1 MPNRLANETS
11 PYLLQHKDNPVDWY
25 PWGEEALAAAKLFD
39 KPILLSIG
47 YSSCHWCHVMAH
59 ESFENESIAAVMNA
73 GFINIKVDREEL
85 PDVDSIYMTAV
96 QAMTGSGGWPLTMF
110 IAPDGQPFFGG
121 TYFPPEDRPN
131 MAGFPRVLAA
141 ISDAYTN
148 RRQEIL
154 DNSKQVVD
162 AIREQSTPN
171 KIEGSVDE
179 SLIFGSF
186 TQLVRN
192 ADLEH
197 GGSQGAPKFPQPMIY
212 ELLLRYWKR
221 TGSSQVLDI
230 VTLTLEK
237 MAHGGIYDQI
247 GGGFSRY
254 SVDDHWL
261 VPHFEKMLYD
271 NALLVSLYV
280 HAYQAMKKPLFK
292 RIVEETL
299 EYVTNEMTHAAGG
312 FYSASDA
319 DSEGVEGKFFVWTT
333 AEIDSVLE
341 SSDAELAKAY
351 WGISEEGNFEGSNIL
366 NLSMS
371 QPEFLSRT
379 AGEPADVI
387 ADIERVRGILYQ
399 ERSKRIAP
407 GIDDKILVSWNALML
422 KAFAEAGAVFE
433 NNGWIATAEKNAR
446 LLLDQVRDENGLLL
460 HTWKATSD
468 SHGDARI
475 LGYLDDH
482 SYLIDALLTLYEA
495 TFDFS
500 YVREAQAVADQMIER
515 FWDKD
520 WGVFY
525 DTSLEHSKL
534 LVRPRDVLDNAVPSG
549 GAIAA
554 IALQRLSVFTGTAEY
569 AEKAETSMKALI
581 PYMEQSPSAVTSWIA
596 AVDFLRSNS
605 QEVVLIGDDSD
616 SVISEMKRELR
627 SKFEPN
633 RVLAGA
639 AAGLSK
645 SGDSPLLKDRDQVDG
660 KSTAYVCENYAC
672 KLPVTSAA
680 EMREQLG
687 LI

>member
-1 MPNRLANETS
+1 
-11 PYLLQHKDNPVDWY
+11 
-25 PWGEEALAAAKLFD
+25 
-39 KPILLSIG
+39 
-47 YSSCHWCHVMAH
+47 
-59 ESFENESIAAVMNA
+59 
-73 GFINIKVDREEL
+73 
-85 PDVDSIYMTAV
+85 
-96 QAMTGSGGWPLTMF
+96 
-110 IAPDGQPFFGG
+110 
-121 TYFPPEDRPN
+121 
-131 MAGFPRVLAA
+131 VLAA

-162 AIREQSTPN
+162 AIREQSTPK

-230 VTLTLEK
+230 VILTLEK

-468 SHGDARI
+468 SDGDARI

>member
-1 MPNRLANETS
+1 
-11 PYLLQHKDNPVDWY
+11 
-25 PWGEEALAAAKLFD
+25 
-39 KPILLSIG
+39 
-47 YSSCHWCHVMAH
+47 
-59 ESFENESIAAVMNA
+59 
-73 GFINIKVDREEL
+73 
-85 PDVDSIYMTAV
+85 
-96 QAMTGSGGWPLTMF
+96 
-110 IAPDGQPFFGG
+110 
-121 TYFPPEDRPN
+121 

-154 DNSKQVVD
+154 DNSKQVVN
-162 AIREQSTPN
+162 AIREQSTPK

-468 SHGDARI
+468 SDGDARI